1 MIRVHLCP
9 SVVRPFFWCLMPLQL
24 QHFPWWVA
32 LLSFAGVG
40 ALVVLLGLW
49 SLAGLGRVRK
59 WTAITVRL
67 LVVLFLILI
76 LGGARWERKHE
87 DLEVMVLNDS
97 SGSIDNVAT
106 FPGKGTDAS
115 VQQALDR
122 YYRGLQVDENK
133 KKNDRIGLISFRH
146 YARVDAMPNQELR
159 LDSRGTWSG
168 RPNSGTDIAAA
179 IQLGLVTLSADA
191 MHRLVLV
198 TDGNGTTGDLDAA
211 VDAAKAQNVP
221 IDVMLLKYDV
231 QNDVLVDRFSAPEWK
246 RENEPFDLR
255 VALRSTNPMPVTGTL
270 RVKHLMANG
279 ESDLDMDPS
288 TPALDIGRKVT
299 LKPGLNA
306 ESVRV
311 PPQSSAG
318 VHRFRAIFT
327 PDDPAAAGSVTATT
341 GGPAGKATNDAVGS
355 NNAAEAFTF
364 VRGKGEVLFV
374 DGNAKP
380 GQAGSKADFLIRALS
395 DKGPGKPG
403 EGIEFRRIT
412 IDQFP
417 SNIVDLQSYDAVVLY
432 NVPRGNSTES
442 GFANGLDDAQ
452 DAMLKSYVHDMGG
465 GLLMIGGTDTFGAG
479 GWTGSETEKI
489 LPVDMEIPAQRN
501 VGKGALVLIMH
512 SCEMPRG
519 NYWGEL
525 CAIKAVETLST
536 RDEVGIIS
544 YDWGGQA
551 KNGVGGA
558 QWDRPLG
565 EVQNKANVIDAIK
578 KMKLGDMPSFD
589 DALELAVNGVNK
601 NGGLAA
607 SKARHKHI
615 IIISD
620 GDPAAPQQQLL
631 NQAKAA
637 KITVSTITVFPH
649 VPNSPPPPVMV
660 DLPRI
665 LGGKSYGPIENNA
678 NQLPQIFIKEAQ
690 IVKRSLIQE
699 PDGGVPLSHRD
710 PADDLIRSI
719 GSFPNL
725 GGMVLTTRKNDP
737 KVQMPLATGP
747 MKDPILAY
755 WQSGLGKSAVWTS
768 DAHDVWAAGWVGTP
782 GFATLFAQTIRKI
795 QRPPMSGDFDIKTV
809 INGDKGEIVV
819 EALDKDAG
827 YQNFLNLTANIVG
840 GENIDKPQ
848 QVRLV
853 QVAPGTY
860 RAEFNAA
867 EAGAYVAAINYR
879 GRNESEAGML
889 LTGTV
894 KNGTPEDR
902 ALRSDEAN
910 LRRIAERTGG
920 RVLTPFDAS
929 TATVF
934 TRDGVFPGRS
944 LKPIWDWLL
953 PWLLALIILD
963 VAVRRIAWD
972 WNSMRRLALAT
983 ADRVRAITT
992 TRQVEAKPTLDAL
1005 RKVREDVAETRFKP
1019 GEQPG
1024 APTRTAGTPPPVP
1037 TTAGAKP
1044 DPKAKFV
1051 ASREVEGDIT
1061 QVVGGATNKPLP
1073 SAPKKVEP
1081 KGAPAPGGHLGGL
1094 MAAKKRAQQQIKE
1107 KEQGE

>member
-1 MIRVHLCP
+1 
-9 SVVRPFFWCLMPLQL
+9 MPLQL
-24 QHFPWWVA
+24 QHFSWWVA
-32 LLSFAGVG
+32 LLAFAGAG
-40 ALVVLLGLW
+40 AIVVFLGLW
-49 SLAGLGRVRK
+49 SLAGLGQARK
-59 WTAITVRL
+59 WTAIAVRL
-67 LVVLFLILI
+67 MVILLLILI
-76 LGGARWERKHE
+76 LGGARWERKHD

-97 SGSIDNVAT
+97 SGSVDNVGT
-106 FPGKGTDAS
+106 YPGKGTDVAS

-122 YYRGLQVDENK
+122 YYRALGVDENK

-159 LDSRGTWSG
+159 LDNRGTWSG
-168 RPNSGTDIAAA
+168 KPNSGTDIAAA

-255 VALRSTNPMPVTGTL
+255 VALRSTNPIPVSGTL
-270 RVKHLMANG
+270 RVKHLMSNG
-279 ESDLDMDPS
+279 EADLDMDPT
-288 TPALDIGRKVT
+288 TPQIDVGRRVT
-299 LKPGLNA
+299 LKPGLNG

-311 PPQSSAG
+311 PPQTAAG

-327 PDDPAAAGSVTATT
+327 PDDPAATGSVTASA
-341 GGPAGKATNDAVGS
+341 GGTASKATNDSVGS

-374 DGNAKP
+374 DGNARP
-380 GQAGSKADFLIRALS
+380 GQAGSKSDFLIRALS
-395 DKGPGKPG
+395 EKGPGKPG
-403 EGIEFRRIT
+403 EGIQFRKIT

-417 SNIVDLQSYDAVVLY
+417 NSIVDLQSYDAVVLY
-432 NVPRGNSTES
+432 NVPRGNTTES
-442 GFANGLDDAQ
+442 GFANGLDDTQ

-501 VGKGALVLIMH
+501 VGKGALVLVMH
-512 SCEMPRG
+512 SCEMPNG
-519 NYWGEL
+519 NYWGEQ
-525 CAIKAVETLST
+525 CAIKAIETLST
-536 RDEVGIIS
+536 RDEIGVIS

-558 QWDRPLG
+558 QWDVPLR
-565 EVQNKANVIDAIK
+565 EVQSKANVIDAVK
-578 KMKLGDMPSFD
+578 RMKLGDMPSFD
-589 DALELAVNGVNK
+589 DALELAVNGAQ
-601 NGGLAA
+601 GGKGLKD

-620 GDPAAPQQQLL
+620 GDPAAPQQKLL
-631 NQAKAA
+631 DQARQA
-637 KITVSTITVFPH
+637 KITVSTVTVFPH

-665 LGGKSYGPIENNA
+665 LGGKSYGPIESNA

-699 PDGGVPLSHRD
+699 PEGGVPLSFKD
-710 PADDLIRSI
+710 PSDDLIKSI
-719 GSFPNL
+719 GQFPNL
-725 GGMVLTTRKNDP
+725 GGMVLTSRKNDP

-768 DAHDVWAAGWVGTP
+768 DAHDIWASGWVGTP

-795 QRPPMSGDFDIKTV
+795 QRPPMSGDFDIKTNIV
-809 INGDKGEIVV
+809 GDKGEIIV
-819 EALDKDAG
+819 EAMDKDAG

-853 QVAPGTY
+853 QIAPGTY
-860 RAEFNAA
+860 RAEFNAS

-879 GRNESEAGML
+879 GRGNEGGML

-902 ALRSDEAN
+902 ALRSDEAT

-920 RVLTPFDAS
+920 RVLTPFDPT

-934 TRDGVFPGRS
+934 TRDGVFPGKS

-972 WNSMRRLALAT
+972 MDSLKKMAAAT
-983 ADRVRAITT
+983 GDRVRSFTT

-1019 GEQPG
+1019 GEQPATPARTPG
-1024 APTRTAGTPPPVP
+1024 APPPVP
-1037 TTAGAKP
+1037 TTAGGKP

-1051 ASREVEGDIT
+1051 ASKAVEGDIT
-1061 QVVGGATNKPLP
+1061 SVVGGATNKPIP

-1081 KGAPAPGGHLGGL
+1081 KGGTAPPGGHLGGL
-1094 MAAKKRAQQQIKE
+1094 MAAKKRAQQQIKD
-1107 KEQGE
+1107 KEQGEHK

>member
-1 MIRVHLCP
+1 
-9 SVVRPFFWCLMPLQL
+9 MPLQL
-24 QHFPWWVA
+24 QHFSWWVA
-32 LLSFAGVG
+32 ILIFLGVG
-40 ALVVLLGLW
+40 GLALFMGLW
-49 SLAGLGRVRK
+49 SMAGLGPARK
-59 WTAITVRL
+59 WTAIAVRL
-67 LVVLFLILI
+67 LVILYLILI

-87 DLEVMVLNDS
+87 DLAVMILNDS
-97 SGSIDNVAT
+97 SGSVDNVGT
-106 FPGKGTDAS
+106 YPGKGVDAAS

-122 YYRGLQVDENK
+122 YYRSVATDEAK

-159 LDSRGTWSG
+159 LDNRGTWSG

-179 IQLGLVTLSADA
+179 IQLGLVTLPEDA

-198 TDGNGTTGDLDAA
+198 TDGNTTTGDLDAA
-211 VDAAKAQNVP
+211 VDLAKSQGVP

-255 VALRSTNPMPVTGTL
+255 VALRSTNPTPVPGTL
-270 RVKHLMANG
+270 RVKHLMADG
-279 ESDLDMDPS
+279 EADLDMDPT
-288 TPALDIGRKVT
+288 TPQIDAGRRVT

-311 PPQSSAG
+311 PPQSAAG

-327 PDDPAAAGSVTATT
+327 PDDPTAAGSVTAA
-341 GGPAGKATNDAVGS
+341 AGSKSTNDAVGS

-380 GQAGSKADFLIRALS
+380 GQSGSKSDFLIRALS
-395 DKGPGKPG
+395 EKGPGQPG
-403 EGIEFRRIT
+403 EGIDFRRIT

-417 SNIVDLQSYDAVVLY
+417 KSIVDLQSFDAVVLY

-452 DAMLKSYVHDMGG
+452 DTMLKSYVHDMGG

-512 SCEMPRG
+512 SCEMPDG
-519 NYWGEL
+519 NYLGVQS
-525 CAIKAVETLST
+525 AIKAVETLSVK
-536 RDEVGIIS
+536 DELGVIS

-558 QWDRPLG
+558 QWDVPLA
-565 EVQNKANVIDAIK
+565 EVRNKANVIDAVK
-578 KMKLGDMPSFD
+578 RMKLGDMPSFD
-589 DALELAVNGVNK
+589 DALQLAVKGADGK
-601 NGGLAA
+601 SGLTS

-620 GDPAAPQQQLL
+620 GDPAAPQQNLL
-631 NQAKAA
+631 NDAKAA

-649 VPNSPPPPVMV
+649 IPNQPPPPVMV
-660 DLPRI
+660 DLPKT
-665 LGGKSYGPIENNA
+665 LGGKWYGPIETKA
-678 NQLPQIFIKEAQ
+678 NQIPQIFIKEAQ
-690 IVKRSLIQE
+690 VVKRSLIQE
-699 PDGGVPLSHRD
+699 PEGGVPLSHKD
-710 PADDLIRSI
+710 TSDDLIKSVTQ
-719 GSFPNL
+719 FPNL
-725 GGMVLTTRKNDP
+725 GGIVLTSRKNDP

-747 MKDPILAY
+747 MKDPVLAY

-795 QRPPMSGDFDIKTV
+795 QRPPMSGDFDIKTN
-809 INGDKGEIVV
+809 INGDKGEIIV
-819 EALDKDAG
+819 EALDKDAA
-827 YQNFLNLTANIVG
+827 YRNFLNLTANIVG

-848 QVRLV
+848 QVRLL
-853 QVAPGTY
+853 QIAPGTY
-860 RAEFNAA
+860 RAEFNAS

-879 GRNESEAGML
+879 GRGAGGADESGML

-902 ALRSDEAN
+902 ALRSDEAA

-920 RVLTPFDAS
+920 RVLTPFDAA
-929 TATVF
+929 TASVF
-934 TRDGVFPGRS
+934 TREGVPPGTS
-944 LKPIWDWLL
+944 LKPIWDVLL

-972 WNSMRRLALAT
+972 YNSLKRMAVAVG
-983 ADRVRAITT
+983 DRVRAFTT

-1005 RKVREDVAETRFKP
+1005 KKVRDDVAEQRFKP
-1019 GEQPG
+1019 GEQQAPQPG
-1024 APTRTAGTPPPVP
+1024 RPPPVP
-1037 TTAGAKP
+1037 TTAGGKP

-1051 ASREVEGDIT
+1051 ASKEVEGDIT

-1081 KGAPAPGGHLGGL
+1081 KGAASPGGHLGGL

-1107 KEQGE
+1107 KEQGEG